1 MVEHLLAKEDVAS
14 SSLVTR
20 SPFPGERKAKPM
32 SNLTIVPSRE
42 RFTELATLGN
52 VVPVFV
58 DFVADGET
66 PASAFQ
72 KLDDGGYSFLFE
84 SAEQTE
90 QSGRYSF
97 LGFSP
102 RLTIRSENGAVR
114 IEEMG
119 RTATVAEG
127 GDPLSAL
134 EQIMARFRFVAEPEL
149 PRFAGGAVGFLGY
162 DVVRH
167 FEKSVPPPP
176 EDDLKLPEMIFM
188 IMGLLV
194 VFDHRYRRVKIV
206 ANVFL
211 DDHENTAAAH
221 AAGEQ
226 KIKATLAKLAR
237 PAALPLIDAQ
247 KPIER
252 QAVRSNTTQEEFED
266 AVLKAKDHIRAGNA
280 FQIVLSQRFETDF
293 AGDPLKLYRCL
304 RLVNP
309 SPYMFCLRFGD
320 SFSLVGSSPELHVR
334 VTDDVAEVR
343 PIAGTRRRGKT
354 PEEDARNAAE
364 LLADPKE
371 RAEHVMLIDLARN
384 DLGRVAEIGSVRVTE
399 QMVIE
404 RYSHV
409 MHIGSHVVARLRK
422 GKTAYDVMRAT
433 FPAGTVSGAPKIR
446 AMQII
451 NELETK
457 KRGCYAGAVG
467 YFGFDGALDC
477 CIALRSIVLK
487 NGRAYL
493 QAGAGIVADSDPTS
507 EYQETVNKAM
517 AMVDAISRATNE

>member
-1 MVEHLLAKEDVAS
+1 MPE
-14 SSLVTR
+14 
-20 SPFPGERKAKPM
+20 
-32 SNLTIVPSRE
+32 LTIVPSRE
-42 RFTELATLGN
+42 RFAELAKHGN

-66 PASAFQ
+66 PASAYQ
-72 KLDDGGYSFLFE
+72 KLDDGEPSFLFE

-102 RLTIRSENGAVR
+102 QLIVSGEKD
-114 IEEMG
+114 E
-119 RTATVAEG
+119 
-127 GDPLSAL
+127 DPLATL
-134 EQIMARFRFVAEPEL
+134 EKVMARFHFVAQQDL

-162 DVVRH
+162 DVARY
-167 FEKSVPPPP
+167 FEKALPPPP
-176 EDDLKLPEMIFM
+176 EDDLELPEMIFM

-206 ANVFL
+206 ANAFL
-211 DDHENTAAAH
+211 DEHDNANAAH
-221 AAGEQ
+221 HAAE
-226 KIKATLAKLAR
+226 KRIRDALAR
-237 PAALPLIDAQ
+237 LASPARLPLIDAQ
-247 KPIER
+247 KAVPHLS
-252 QAVRSNTTQEEFED
+252 VRSNTTREKFEA
-266 AVLKAKDHIRAGNA
+266 AVLKAKEHIRAGDA

-293 AGDPLKLYRCL
+293 TGDPLKLYRCL

-309 SPYMFCLRFGD
+309 SPYMFCLRFGN

-334 VTDDVAEVR
+334 VTDDLAEVR
-343 PIAGTRRRGKT
+343 PIAGTRRRGQT
-354 PEEDARNAAE
+354 AEEDERNAAE

-384 DLGRVAEIGSVRVTE
+384 DLGRVAQIGSVRVTE

-409 MHIGSHVVARLRK
+409 MHIGSHVVARLRP
-422 GKTAYDVMRAT
+422 GQTAFDVMRAT

-451 NELETK
+451 SELENK

-487 NGRAYL
+487 EGRAYL
-493 QAGAGIVADSDPTS
+493 QAGAGIVADSDPAS
-507 EYQETVNKAM
+507 EYQETVNKAR
-517 AMVDAISRATNE
+517 AMVDAISRASDE

>member
-1 MVEHLLAKEDVAS
+1 LQKRVLVEHY
-14 SSLVTR
+14 R
-20 SPFPGERKAKPM
+20 M
-32 SNLTIVPSRE
+32 SDLTIVPSPE
-42 RFTELATLGN
+42 RFAELAKLGN
-52 VVPVFV
+52 VIPVFV

-66 PASAFQ
+66 PASAYQ
-72 KLDDGGYSFLFE
+72 KLDDGGHSFLFE
-84 SAEQTE
+84 SAETTE

-97 LGFSP
+97 LGFDP
-102 RLTIRSENGAVR
+102 RQIVRGEN
-114 IEEMG
+114 
-119 RTATVAEG
+119 AE
-127 GDPLSAL
+127 DPLMAL
-134 EQIMARFRFVAEPEL
+134 EKVMAGFRFVAQPNL

-162 DVVRH
+162 DAARY
-167 FEKSVPPPP
+167 FERSLPEPP
-176 EDDLKLPEMIFM
+176 EDDLQLPEMIFM

-206 ANVFL
+206 ANAFL
-211 DDHENTAAAH
+211 DDHADPATAYQGA
-221 AAGEQ
+221 ET
-226 KIKATLAKLAR
+226 KIRNALAKLSGAAR
-237 PAALPLIDAQ
+237 LPLIDAQ
-247 KPIER
+247 KAISPR
-252 QAVRSNTTQEEFED
+252 AVRSNLTQDKFEA
-266 AVLKAKDHIRAGNA
+266 AVLAAKEHIRAGDA
-280 FQIVLSQRFETDF
+280 FQIVLSQRFETEF
-293 AGDPLKLYRCL
+293 TGDPLKLYRCL

-334 VTDDVAEVR
+334 VTDDFAEVR
-343 PIAGTRRRGKT
+343 PIAGTRRRGET
-354 PEEDARNAAE
+354 SEEDERNAAE

-384 DLGRVAEIGSVRVTE
+384 DLGRVAEVGSVRVTE

-409 MHIGSHVVARLRK
+409 MHIGSHVVARLRE
-422 GKTAYDVMRAT
+422 GQTAFDVMRAT

-451 NELETK
+451 SELENK

-493 QAGAGIVADSDPTS
+493 QAGAGIVADSDPAS
-507 EYQETVNKAM
+507 EYQETVNKAK
-517 AMVDAISRATNE
+517 AMVDAITRASDE

>member
-1 MVEHLLAKEDVAS
+1 
-14 SSLVTR
+14 
-20 SPFPGERKAKPM
+20 M
-32 SNLTIVPSRE
+32 SDLTIVPSRE
-42 RFTELATLGN
+42 RFEELAKLGN

-58 DFVADGET
+58 DLVADGET

-72 KLDDGGYSFLFE
+72 KLDEGGYSFLFE

-102 RLTIRSENGAVR
+102 RLTIRSEEGAVST
-114 IEEMG
+114 EENG
-119 RTATVAEG
+119 RVEKTDEN
-127 GDPLSAL
+127 GDPLAGL
-134 EQIMARFRFVAEPEL
+134 ERVMSRFRFVATPDL

-162 DVVRH
+162 DVARY

-176 EDDLKLPEMIFM
+176 EDDLRLPEMIFM

-211 DDHENTAAAH
+211 DDHENASAAH
-221 AAGEQ
+221 LAAER
-226 KIKATLAKLAR
+226 KIQAALAKLASPVR
-237 PAALPLIDAQ
+237 LPLIDAQ
-247 KPIER
+247 KPVSR
-252 QAVRSNTTQEEFED
+252 QLMRSNITREKFEA
-266 AVLKAKDHIRAGNA
+266 AVVEAKRHIKAGDV
-280 FQIVLSQRFETDF
+280 FQVVLSQRFETDF
-293 AGDPLKLYRCL
+293 RGDPLKLYRCL

-320 SFSLVGSSPELHVR
+320 LFSLVGSSPELHVR
-334 VTDDVAEVR
+334 VADDLAEVR
-343 PIAGTRRRGKT
+343 PVAGTRRRGQT
-354 PEEDARNAAE
+354 VEEDERNAAE

-384 DLGRVAEIGSVRVTE
+384 DLGRIAEIGSVRVTE
-399 QMVIE
+399 QMVVE

-409 MHIGSHVVARLRK
+409 MHIGSHVMARLRK
-422 GKTAYDVMRAT
+422 DKTSYDVMRAT

-451 NELETK
+451 SELETK

-493 QAGAGIVADSDPTS
+493 QAGAGIVADSDPAS

-517 AMVDAISRATNE
+517 AMVDAISRARDE

>member
-1 MVEHLLAKEDVAS
+1 MSDLTVAPSRRCFSELAKQ
-14 SSLVTR
+14 
-20 SPFPGERKAKPM
+20 
-32 SNLTIVPSRE
+32 
-42 RFTELATLGN
+42 GN
-52 VVPVFV
+52 VIPVYV
-58 DFVADGET
+58 DFVADAET

-97 LGFSP
+97 LGFRP
-102 RLTIRSENGAVR
+102 RLTIRSENGAVSTD
-114 IEEMG
+114 ENG
-119 RTATVAEG
+119 QAVTDAGSA
-127 GDPLSAL
+127 DPLSAL
-134 EQIMARFRFVAEPEL
+134 ERIMARFRFVPEPNL

-211 DDHENTAAAH
+211 DDHDNAEAAH
-221 AAGEQ
+221 AAAVRRIQ
-226 KIKATLAKLAR
+226 KALAKLAS
-237 PAALPLIDAQ
+237 PARLPLIDAQ
-247 KPIER
+247 KPVRR
-252 QAVRSNTTQEEFED
+252 QAVRSNTTQDKFEA
-266 AVLKAKDHIRAGNA
+266 AVLKAKEHIRAGDA

-293 AGDPLKLYRCL
+293 NDDPLKLYRCL

-334 VTDDVAEVR
+334 VTDDLAEVR
-343 PIAGTRRRGKT
+343 PIAGTRPRGKT

-399 QMVIE
+399 QMTIE

-409 MHIGSHVVARLRK
+409 MHIVSHVEARLRD
-422 GKTAYDVMRAT
+422 GLSAFDAFRAT

-451 NELETK
+451 AELEKTR
-457 KRGCYAGAVG
+457 RGFYAGAVG
-467 YFGFDGALDC
+467 WFGFDGNCDS
-477 CIALRSIVLK
+477 CIALRSVVLK
-487 NGRAYL
+487 NG
-493 QAGAGIVADSDPTS
+493 
-507 EYQETVNKAM
+507 KA
-517 AMVDAISRATNE
+517 

>member
-1 MVEHLLAKEDVAS
+1 MTVLPSPEQFADLAK
-14 SSLVTR
+14 R
-20 SPFPGERKAKPM
+20 
-32 SNLTIVPSRE
+32 
-42 RFTELATLGN
+42 GN

-58 DFVADGET
+58 DFVADAET
-66 PASAFQ
+66 PASAYQ

-102 RLTIRSENGAVR
+102 RLIVRDEDGA
-114 IEEMG
+114 
-119 RTATVAEG
+119 
-127 GDPLSAL
+127 DPLATL
-134 EQIMARFRFVAEPEL
+134 EKVMARFRFVAQPDL

-162 DVVRH
+162 DVARY
-167 FEKSVPPPP
+167 FEKALPPPP

-206 ANVFL
+206 ANAFL
-211 DDHENTAAAH
+211 EDHENAEAAYAD
-221 AAGEQ
+221 AASRIRGALER
-226 KIKATLAKLAR
+226 LAS
-237 PAALPLIDAQ
+237 PAALSLIDAQ
-247 KPIER
+247 KAVVPVK
-252 QAVRSNTTQEEFED
+252 VRSNTSREKFEA
-266 AVLKAKDHIRAGNA
+266 AVLKAKEHIRAGDA
-280 FQIVLSQRFETDF
+280 FQIVLSQRFETEF
-293 AGDPLKLYRCL
+293 TGDPLKLYRCL

-320 SFSLVGSSPELHVR
+320 AFSLVGSSPELHVR
-334 VTDDVAEVR
+334 VTNRVAEVR
-343 PIAGTRRRGKT
+343 PIAGTRRRGET
-354 PEEDARNAAE
+354 AEEDECNATE

-384 DLGRVAEIGSVRVTE
+384 DLGRVAEVGSVRVTE

-409 MHIGSHVVARLRK
+409 MHIGSHVLARLRD
-422 GKTAYDVMRAT
+422 GQTAFDVMRAT

-451 NELETK
+451 SELETK

-487 NGRAYL
+487 DGRAYL
-493 QAGAGIVADSDPTS
+493 QAGAGIVADSDPAS
-507 EYQETVNKAM
+507 EYQETVNKAK
-517 AMVDAISRATNE
+517 AMVDAISRASDE

>member
-1 MVEHLLAKEDVAS
+1 
-14 SSLVTR
+14 
-20 SPFPGERKAKPM
+20 M

-42 RFTELATLGN
+42 RFTELASRGN

-72 KLDDGGYSFLFE
+72 KLDDGAYSFLFE

-102 RLTIRSENGAVR
+102 RLTIRSENGAVST
-114 IEEMG
+114 EEMG
-119 RTATVAEG
+119 RTASAAEG

-134 EQIMARFRFVAEPEL
+134 EQIMARFHFVAEPEL

-211 DDHENTAAAH
+211 DDHQNAAAAH

-226 KIKATLAKLAR
+226 KIREALAKLAR

-247 KPIER
+247 KPFER
-252 QAVRSNTTQEEFED
+252 QEVRSNTTQEKFEA
-266 AVLKAKDHIRAGNA
+266 AVLKAMEHIRAGDA

-293 AGDPLKLYRCL
+293 DGDPLKLYRCL

-334 VTDDVAEVR
+334 VPDDLAEVR
-343 PIAGTRRRGKT
+343 PIAGTRRR
-354 PEEDARNAAE
+354 
-364 LLADPKE
+364 
-371 RAEHVMLIDLARN
+371 
-384 DLGRVAEIGSVRVTE
+384 
-399 QMVIE
+399 
-404 RYSHV
+404 
-409 MHIGSHVVARLRK
+409 
-422 GKTAYDVMRAT
+422 
-433 FPAGTVSGAPKIR
+433 
-446 AMQII
+446 
-451 NELETK
+451 
-457 KRGCYAGAVG
+457 
-467 YFGFDGALDC
+467 
-477 CIALRSIVLK
+477 
-487 NGRAYL
+487 
-493 QAGAGIVADSDPTS
+493 
-507 EYQETVNKAM
+507 
-517 AMVDAISRATNE
+517 

>member
-1 MVEHLLAKEDVAS
+1 MAD
-14 SSLVTR
+14 
-20 SPFPGERKAKPM
+20 
-32 SNLTIVPSRE
+32 LTIAPSRD
-42 RFTELATLGN
+42 RFAELASQGN
-52 VVPVFV
+52 VIPVFV

-66 PASAFQ
+66 PASAYQ
-72 KLDDGGYSFLFE
+72 KLDDGGHSFLFE

-97 LGFSP
+97 LGFDP
-102 RLTIRSENGAVR
+102 RLIISGEPG
-114 IEEMG
+114 E
-119 RTATVAEG
+119 
-127 GDPLSAL
+127 DPLLAL
-134 EQIMARFRFVAEPEL
+134 QKVMAGFRFVAQPDL

-162 DVVRH
+162 DVARY
-167 FEKSVPPPP
+167 FEPALPEPPP
-176 EDDLKLPEMIFM
+176 DDLQLPEMIFM

-194 VFDHRYRRVKIV
+194 VFDHRYRRVKVV
-206 ANVFL
+206 ANAFL
-211 DDHENTAAAH
+211 DDHSDAAAAY
-221 AAGEQ
+221 AAAEK
-226 KIKATLAKLAR
+226 KIRTVVAKLSR
-237 PAALPLIDAQ
+237 AANLPLIDAQ
-247 KPIER
+247 KPVSPPE
-252 QAVRSNTTQEEFED
+252 VRSNTTQEKFES
-266 AVLKAKDHIRAGNA
+266 AVLKAKEHIRAGDA
-280 FQIVLSQRFETDF
+280 FQIVLSQRFETEF
-293 AGDPLKLYRCL
+293 TGDALKLYRCL

-354 PEEDARNAAE
+354 PAEDERNAVE

-409 MHIGSHVVARLRK
+409 MHIGSHVVARLRN
-422 GKTAYDVMRAT
+422 GKTAFDVMRAT

-451 NELETK
+451 NELENT

-467 YFGFDGALDC
+467 YFGFDGTLDC

-493 QAGAGIVADSDPTS
+493 QAGAGIVADSDPAS

-517 AMVDAISRATNE
+517 AMVDAISRANE

>member
-1 MVEHLLAKEDVAS
+1 M
-14 SSLVTR
+14 
-20 SPFPGERKAKPM
+20 PG
-32 SNLTIVPSRE
+32 LTIVPSRE
-42 RFTELATLGN
+42 RFAELAKAGN

-58 DFVADGET
+58 DLVADDQT

-72 KLDDGGYSFLFE
+72 KLDDGGSSFLFE
-84 SAEQTE
+84 SAEQSE

-97 LGFSP
+97 LGFAP
-102 RLTIRSENGAVR
+102 RLTIRAHGGAVF
-114 IEEMG
+114 IEEK
-119 RTATVAEG
+119 RQSEKAQDSA
-127 GDPLSAL
+127 DPLAEL
-134 EQIMARFRFVAEPEL
+134 ERVMSRFQFVAEPDL

-162 DVVRH
+162 DMARH

-176 EDDLKLPEMIFM
+176 EDDLQLPEMIFM
-188 IMGLLV
+188 IMGLLI
-194 VFDHRYRRVKIV
+194 VFDHRYRRLKVV

-211 DDHENTAAAH
+211 EDHEDAAAAH
-221 AAGEQ
+221 AAAQQ
-226 KIKATLAKLAR
+226 KIEEALAKLASPVR
-237 PAALPLIDAQ
+237 LPLIDAQ
-247 KPIER
+247 RPVSR
-252 QAVRSNTTQEEFED
+252 QAVRSNITQAKFEA
-266 AVLKAKDHIRAGNA
+266 AVAKAKEYIRAGDV
-280 FQIVLSQRFETDF
+280 FQVVLSQRFETEF
-293 AGDPLKLYRCL
+293 QGDPLKLYRCL

-334 VTDDVAEVR
+334 VTDDLAEVR

-354 PEEDARNAAE
+354 PEEDAQNAAE

-384 DLGRVAEIGSVRVTE
+384 DLGRIAEIGTVRVTE

-422 GKTAYDVMRAT
+422 DKTAYDVMRAT

-487 NGRAYL
+487 GGRAYL

-517 AMVDAISRATNE
+517 AMVDAISRATDQ

>member
-1 MVEHLLAKEDVAS
+1 MSDLTVAPSPERFAELAKQ
-14 SSLVTR
+14 
-20 SPFPGERKAKPM
+20 
-32 SNLTIVPSRE
+32 
-42 RFTELATLGN
+42 GN
-52 VVPVFV
+52 VVPVYV

-102 RLTIRSENGAVR
+102 RLTIRGENGAVST
-114 IEEMG
+114 EEEG
-119 RTATVAEG
+119 EIVPVAKT

-134 EQIMARFRFVAEPEL
+134 EQIMARFRFVAEPDL

-162 DVVRH
+162 DVVRC

-176 EDDLKLPEMIFM
+176 EDDLKLPEMVFM

-194 VFDHRYRRVKIV
+194 VFDHRYRRVKVV

-211 DDHENTAAAH
+211 DDHENPAAAH
-221 AAGEQ
+221 KAAERRIQ
-226 KIKATLAKLAR
+226 DALAKLAS
-237 PAALPLIDAQ
+237 PARLPLIDAQ
-247 KPIER
+247 KSVSRWP
-252 QAVRSNTTQEEFED
+252 VRSNITQAKFEA
-266 AVLKAKDHIRAGNA
+266 AVLKAKDHIRAGDA

-293 AGDPLKLYRCL
+293 TGDPLKLYRCL

-343 PIAGTRRRGKT
+343 PIAGTRRRGQT
-354 PEEDARNAAE
+354 AEEDARNAEE

-399 QMVIE
+399 QMVVE

-409 MHIGSHVVARLRK
+409 MHLGSHVVARLRK
-422 GKTAYDVMRAT
+422 DKSAYDVMRAT

-507 EYQETVNKAM
+507 EYQETVNKAT
-517 AMVDAISRATNE
+517 AMVEAITRASDE

>member
-1 MVEHLLAKEDVAS
+1 MPD
-14 SSLVTR
+14 
-20 SPFPGERKAKPM
+20 
-32 SNLTIVPSRE
+32 LTIIPPRE
-42 RFTELATLGN
+42 RFADLANHGN
-52 VVPVFV
+52 VIPVFV

-66 PASAFQ
+66 PASAYQ
-72 KLDDGGYSFLFE
+72 KLDSGEPSFLFE

-97 LGFSP
+97 LGFNP
-102 RLTIRSENGAVR
+102 RMIIRGEND
-114 IEEMG
+114 E
-119 RTATVAEG
+119 
-127 GDPLSAL
+127 DPLATL
-134 EQIMARFRFVAEPEL
+134 EKVMARFRFVAQPDL

-162 DVVRH
+162 DVARY
-167 FEKSVPPPP
+167 FEKALPEPP

-206 ANVFL
+206 ANAFL
-211 DDHENTAAAH
+211 DEHENANAAYH
-221 AAGEQ
+221 AAEQ
-226 KIKATLAKLAR
+226 RIRDALAR
-237 PAALPLIDAQ
+237 LASPARLPLIDAQ
-247 KPIER
+247 KAVS
-252 QAVRSNTTQEEFED
+252 QLSVRSNTTREKFEA
-266 AVLKAKDHIRAGNA
+266 AVLKAKEHIRAGDA
-280 FQIVLSQRFETDF
+280 FQIVLSQRFETEF
-293 AGDPLKLYRCL
+293 TGDPLKLYRCL

-334 VTDDVAEVR
+334 VTDDLAEVR
-343 PIAGTRRRGKT
+343 PIAGTRRRGQT
-354 PEEDARNAAE
+354 PEEDERNAAD

-384 DLGRVAEIGSVRVTE
+384 DLGRVAEVGSVRVTE

-409 MHIGSHVVARLRK
+409 MHIGSHVVARLRP
-422 GKTAYDVMRAT
+422 GQTAFDVMRAT

-451 NELETK
+451 SELENK

-487 NGRAYL
+487 DGRAYL
-493 QAGAGIVADSDPTS
+493 QAGAGIVADSDPAS
-507 EYQETVNKAM
+507 EYQETVNKAK
-517 AMVDAISRATNE
+517 AMVDAISRASDE

>member
-1 MVEHLLAKEDVAS
+1 MADI
-14 SSLVTR
+14 
-20 SPFPGERKAKPM
+20 
-32 SNLTIVPSRE
+32 TIVPSRK
-42 RFTELATLGN
+42 RFVDLAKLGN

-58 DFVADGET
+58 DLVADSET

-72 KLDDGGYSFLFE
+72 KLDEGGFSFLFE

-97 LGFSP
+97 LGLNP
-102 RLTIRSENGAVR
+102 RLTIRSEGSAVWLEENGR
-114 IEEMG
+114 LQKIEP
-119 RTATVAEG
+119 V
-127 GDPLSAL
+127 GDPLAAL
-134 EQIMARFRFVAEPEL
+134 EQLMTRFRFVAEPDL

-162 DVVRH
+162 DVART

-176 EDDLKLPEMIFM
+176 EDDLKTPEMIFM

-211 DDHENTAAAH
+211 DDHDSPGAAYAE
-221 AAGEQ
+221 AEKRIRGA
-226 KIKATLAKLAR
+226 LAKLAS
-237 PAALPLIDAQ
+237 PARLPLIDAQ
-247 KPIER
+247 TPVFHR
-252 QAVRSNTTQEEFED
+252 TVRSNTTREKFEA
-266 AVLKAKDHIRAGNA
+266 AVVKAKEYIKAGDA
-280 FQIVLSQRFETDF
+280 FQVVLSQRFETDF
-293 AGDPLKLYRCL
+293 RGDPLKLYRCL

-320 SFSLVGSSPELHVR
+320 LFSLVGSSPELHVR
-334 VTDDVAEVR
+334 VTDDLAEVR
-343 PIAGTRRRGKT
+343 PIAGTRRRGQT
-354 PEEDARNAAE
+354 IEEDAKNAAD

-384 DLGRVAEIGSVRVTE
+384 DLGRIAETGSVRVTE
-399 QMVIE
+399 QMVVE

-422 GKTAYDVMRAT
+422 DKTSYDVMRAT

-451 NELETK
+451 NELETN

-487 NGRAYL
+487 GGRAYL
-493 QAGAGIVADSDPTS
+493 QAGAGIVADSDPAS

-517 AMVDAISRATNE
+517 AMVDAISRATDE

>member
-1 MVEHLLAKEDVAS
+1 
-14 SSLVTR
+14 
-20 SPFPGERKAKPM
+20 M
-32 SNLTIVPSRE
+32 SELTIVPSRE
-42 RFTELATLGN
+42 RFAELAKQGN
-52 VVPVFV
+52 VIPVFV

-102 RLTIRSENGAVR
+102 HLIIRGEDG
-114 IEEMG
+114 E
-119 RTATVAEG
+119 
-127 GDPLSAL
+127 DPLAAL
-134 EQIMARFRFVAEPEL
+134 EKVMARFRFVPQPDL

-162 DVVRH
+162 DVARY
-167 FEKSVPPPP
+167 FEKALPPPP
-176 EDDLKLPEMIFM
+176 EDDLQIPEMIFM
-188 IMGLLV
+188 IMGLLL

-206 ANVFL
+206 ANAFL
-211 DDHENTAAAH
+211 DDDGNPAAAYD
-221 AAGEQ
+221 AAAK
-226 KIKATLAKLAR
+226 KIQESLAKLSGAAR
-237 PAALPLIDAQ
+237 LPFVDAQ
-247 KPIER
+247 KPVSR
-252 QAVRSNTTQEEFED
+252 QTVRSNTTQEKFEA
-266 AVLKAKDHIRAGNA
+266 AVRKAKEHIHAGDA

-293 AGDPLKLYRCL
+293 TGDPLKLYRCL

-309 SPYMFCLRFGD
+309 SPYMFCLRFGE

-334 VTDDVAEVR
+334 VTDDLAEVR

-354 PEEDARNAAE
+354 ADEDVRNAAE

-384 DLGRVAEIGSVRVTE
+384 DLGRVAEVGSVRVTE

-422 GKTAYDVMRAT
+422 DKTAFDVMRAT

-451 NELETK
+451 SELENK

-487 NGRAYL
+487 GGLAYL

-517 AMVDAISRATNE
+517 AMVDAISRASDE

>member
-1 MVEHLLAKEDVAS
+1 MSDLTVVPSPERFAELAK
-14 SSLVTR
+14 
-20 SPFPGERKAKPM
+20 
-32 SNLTIVPSRE
+32 
-42 RFTELATLGN
+42 LGN

-66 PASAFQ
+66 PASAYQ
-72 KLDDGGYSFLFE
+72 KLDDGGHSFLFE

-97 LGFSP
+97 LGFDP
-102 RLTIRSENGAVR
+102 RLIVRGENG
-114 IEEMG
+114 E
-119 RTATVAEG
+119 
-127 GDPLSAL
+127 DPLAAL
-134 EQIMARFRFVAEPEL
+134 EKVMSDFRFVPQPNL

-162 DVVRH
+162 DAARY
-167 FEKSVPPPP
+167 FEKALPTPP
-176 EDDLKLPEMIFM
+176 EDDLQLPEMLFM

-194 VFDHRYRRVKIV
+194 VFDHRFRRLKIV
-206 ANVFL
+206 ANAFL
-211 DDHENTAAAH
+211 DDHPDPAAAYH
-221 AAGEQ
+221 GAEK
-226 KIKATLAKLAR
+226 KIRKALAKLSGVAR
-237 PAALPLIDAQ
+237 LPLIDAQ
-247 KPIER
+247 KAVTPKT
-252 QAVRSNTTQEEFED
+252 VRSNMTREEFEA
-266 AVLKAKDHIRAGNA
+266 AVLKAKEHIRAGDA

-293 AGDPLKLYRCL
+293 SGDPLKLYRCL

-334 VTDDVAEVR
+334 VTDDLAEVR
-343 PIAGTRRRGKT
+343 PIAGTRRRGET
-354 PEEDARNAAE
+354 PEEDERYAAE

-384 DLGRVAEIGSVRVTE
+384 DLGRVAEVGSVRVTE
-399 QMVIE
+399 QMAIE

-422 GKTAYDVMRAT
+422 GQTAFDVMRAT

-451 NELETK
+451 SELENK

-487 NGRAYL
+487 HGRAYL
-493 QAGAGIVADSDPTS
+493 QAGAGIVADSDPAS
-507 EYQETVNKAM
+507 EYQETVNKAK
-517 AMVDAISRATNE
+517 AMVDAITRASDE

>member
-1 MVEHLLAKEDVAS
+1 MSDLTVAPSRKHFAELAKQ
-14 SSLVTR
+14 
-20 SPFPGERKAKPM
+20 
-32 SNLTIVPSRE
+32 
-42 RFTELATLGN
+42 GN

-58 DFVADGET
+58 DFVADAET

-97 LGFSP
+97 LGFNP
-102 RLTIRSENGAVR
+102 RLIVRAENGGVSV
-114 IEEMG
+114 EEKERRETLAG
-119 RTATVAEG
+119 NE
-127 GDPLSAL
+127 DPLAAL
-134 EQIMARFRFVAEPEL
+134 EQVMARFHFVAQPDL

-162 DVVRH
+162 DVARY
-167 FEKSVPPPP
+167 FEKALPHPP

-188 IMGLLV
+188 VMGLLV
-194 VFDHRYRRVKIV
+194 VFDHRYRRIKIV
-206 ANVFL
+206 ANAFL
-211 DDHENTAAAH
+211 EDHDAY
-221 AAGEQ
+221 AGAERR
-226 KIKATLAKLAR
+226 IREALTKLGSPAR
-237 PAALPLIDAQ
+237 LPLIDAQ
-247 KPIER
+247 KEVAR
-252 QAVRSNTTQEEFED
+252 VNVRSNTTQENFEA
-266 AVLKAKDHIRAGNA
+266 AVRTAKEHIRAGDA

-293 AGDPLKLYRCL
+293 TGDPLKLYRCL

-309 SPYMFCLRFGD
+309 SPYMFCLRFGE

-334 VTDDVAEVR
+334 VTDDLAEVR

-354 PEEDARNAAE
+354 ADEDARNAAE

-384 DLGRVAEIGSVRVTE
+384 DLGRVAEVGSVRVTE

-422 GKTAYDVMRAT
+422 EKTAFDVMRAT

-451 NELETK
+451 SELENK

-467 YFGFDGALDC
+467 YFGFDGTLDC

-487 NGRAYL
+487 DGRAYL

-517 AMVDAISRATNE
+517 AMVDAISRASDE